1 MKIMRTFALAFI
13 ALFSAFTVSA
23 QTADEIISKYVQA
36 VGGKELL
43 TGLTSVYYKS
53 TMDVMGMVA
62 DMKTT
67 TLNGK
72 GMRQDIDIMGSIMT
86 TCYNDKGGWSTNPFM
101 GSSTPEDMPEAQY
114 NAGKDNIV
122 IGAPFINYVE
132 KGYTVE
138 LAGTETVGDVNAF
151 KLNITTP
158 LNTTSV
164 YYFDPN
170 TFYLIKS
177 VEQSDMQGQ
186 MVENKMN
193 FSDYR
198 TVEGYSMPYKIDMD
212 MAGGQ
217 FLMSMKVD
225 TVMLNVPVND
235 SIFIKP

>member
-1 MKIMRTFALAFI
+1 MKTIRTFALAFI
-13 ALFSAFTVSA
+13 ALFCAFPVSA
-23 QTADEIISKYVQA
+23 QTVDEIINKYLDASGGRDFLSKV
-36 VGGKELL
+36 
-43 TGLTSVYYKS
+43 TSVYYES
-53 TMDVMGMVA
+53 TMDVMGMQAAV
-62 DMKTT
+62 KTT

-72 GMRQDIDIMGSIMT
+72 GMKQEIDIMGSIMT

-132 KGYTVE
+132 KGYKAE

-235 SIFIKP
+235 SIFLKP